1 METNCALWQSLDT
14 SIQDMPPWI
23 STRNMWMWIVDVDI
37 DLDGEIHIHSNLVSL
52 KLLGFVL
59 LLCCSNMGLQT
70 D

>member
-1 METNCALWQSLDT
+1 
-14 SIQDMPPWI
+14 
-23 STRNMWMWIVDVDI
+23 MWMWIVDVDI